1 MYKNR
6 YKNSIKKSAESRS
19 MPDSMSEDLS
29 RKART
34 FQYKKVYQPF
44 ANAEKAYEKKSQSF
58 LIKPLS
64 KIEKR
69 NNLYMM
75 KIIYHYSK

>member
-6 YKNSIKKSAESRS
+6 YKNSIKQSRESRNMS
-19 MPDSMSEDLS
+19 DKMSEDLS

-44 ANAEKAYEKKSQSF
+44 ANAEKAYEKKITIF
-58 LIKPLS
+58 PNKAS
-64 KIEKR
+64 K
-69 NNLYMM
+69 
-75 KIIYHYSK
+75 